1 MRSLIGLFGAFT
13 ALIIVAMVARYGY
26 ATADSQVDGLIAA
39 FLFGTIAA
47 GGLGGHAVAARLW
60 RTHRLASIIVGVIAA
75 AALIVN
81 LSNSVGAIAGRSDK
95 VLSERLQ
102 AAEIARD
109 ARSTM
114 TRLQRER
121 DAIPAGTPTTQ
132 QMVQAAQE
140 AVTAAERFRTIECE
154 KRGPLCRQ
162 RETDE
167 TTARSAHASAVAG
180 HAMTERA
187 KQLEKEL
194 AAARQKLEAAPAITS
209 ANPQAALLAR
219 VFHLPDV
226 TVAATWQQVSIA
238 VVVEMLIVGALMA
251 FELLGRAHP
260 INRPINAAITTPL
273 PSEQPTPAAQPL
285 MIAEVVET
293 PTPAAPRPARIAK
306 PRIVSSTTQT
316 TDAAT
321 TMVSA
326 LLTDLLEPGTRR
338 DRAAL
343 EDVYRAYAAECRTR
357 NFQPLPPNDFL
368 DPVHAFCKACGIAT
382 SVSNQSIHLLGVTI
396 AAKPEAQVA

>member
-60 RTHRLASIIVGVIAA
+60 RTDRLASIGLGLVAA
-75 AALIVN
+75 AALVVN

-95 VLSERLQ
+95 VLAERLQ

-109 ARSTM
+109 SKSTLS
-114 TRLQRER
+114 RLQRDR
-121 DAIPAGTPTTQ
+121 DAIPAGVPTTQ
-132 QMVQAAQE
+132 QMVQVTQD
-140 AVTAAERFRTIECE
+140 AVTAAERIRATECD

-167 TTARSAHASAVAG
+167 TTARSAHATATAG
-180 HAMTERA
+180 FAMTERS
-187 KQLEKEL
+187 KQLDKDI
-194 AAARQKLEAAPAITS
+194 AVARQKLEAAPAIAS

-238 VVVEMLIVGALMA
+238 VVVEMLIVGSLMA
-251 FELLGRAHP
+251 FELLGRHVP
-260 INRPINAAITTPL
+260 EPVRLAAITRPSTLASPAPL
-273 PSEQPTPAAQPL
+273 LTSKILEPS
-285 MIAEVVET
+285 AE
-293 PTPAAPRPARIAK
+293 RPVRLPK
-306 PRIVSSTTQT
+306 PRVVADQSKPSGSEL
-316 TDAAT
+316 
-321 TMVSA
+321 TMVAA
-326 LLTDLLEPGTRR
+326 LLTDLLEPGSKH
-338 DRAAL
+338 DRVAL
-343 EDVYRAYAAECRTR
+343 EDSYRAYATECRNR
-357 NFQPLPPNDFL
+357 QREPLAPNEFI
-368 DPVHAFCKACGIAT
+368 DPLHEFCKTCGIAT
-382 SVSNQSIHLLGVTI
+382 SVSNQTIYLLGVTI
-396 AAKPEAQVA
+396 AKTSKARVA

>member
-26 ATADSQVDGLIAA
+26 ATADSQVDGFIAA

-60 RTHRLASIIVGVIAA
+60 RTHRLASLSVGVIAA

-95 VLSERLQ
+95 VMAERLQ

-109 ARSTM
+109 LRGTL
-114 TRLQRER
+114 TRLQRDR
-121 DAIPAGTPTTQ
+121 DAIPAGVPTTQ

-162 RETDE
+162 RETEE
-167 TTARSAHASAVAG
+167 TAARSAHASAAAG
-180 HAMTERA
+180 FAMTERA
-187 KQLEKEL
+187 KQLDKDL
-194 AAARQKLEAAPAITS
+194 AAARQKLEAAPAIAL

-251 FELLGRAHP
+251 FELLGRANP
-260 INRPINAAITTPL
+260 ARASTPKSSAMPLKTSPATTAPL
-273 PSEQPTPAAQPL
+273 LTVQAVE
-285 MIAEVVET
+285 ET
-293 PTPAAPRPARIAK
+293 PQPRPARIIK
-306 PRIVSSTTQT
+306 PRVVTSQPKPSASAST
-316 TDAAT
+316 AVA
-321 TMVSA
+321 A
-326 LLTDLLEPGTRR
+326 LLTDLLEPGNRR
-338 DRAAL
+338 DRVAL
-343 EDVYRAYAAECRTR
+343 EDAYRAYAAACRQR
-357 NFQPLPPNDFL
+357 GMEPLAPNDFL
-368 DPVHAFCKACGIAT
+368 DPVHTFCKACGIAT
-382 SVSNQSIHLLGVTI
+382 SVSDDNIYLLGVTI
-396 AAKPEAQVA
+396 ATVTEAQVA